1 MTVRSPVRP
10 PIRGV
15 IRSIFGFD
23 LIIEE
28 IVMAGINYPSNVPQ
42 IVSPLNSVAAV
53 TSCAVN
59 TDYLIPFLC
68 RADVS
73 VDAVWWQRGN
83 TSAGNVY
90 VGLYDADGTLLT
102 DCAVD
107 ADTTAGFHSVSTT
120 PVALT
125 AGSLYYLAMNQS
137 VQVVVCDNGTGADGE
152 LTYWLLNGVPAYDIR
167 MTTTTPSGLN
177 IAAASFSKA
186 RTNAAL
192 PSTQTMNS
200 WTLQDDRFLGGFVPV

>member
-1 MTVRSPVRP
+1 MTALSQ
-10 PIRGV
+10 
-15 IRSIFGFD
+15 
-23 LIIEE
+23 LIGG
-28 IVMAGINYPSNVPQ
+28 AGNIAYPSNVPQ
-42 IVSPLNSVAAV
+42 IVSPLNNVGAV
-53 TSCAVN
+53 TACAVN
-59 TDYLIPFLC
+59 IDYLIPFLC
-68 RADVS
+68 RADVNI
-73 VDAVWWQRGN
+73 DAVWWSRGN

-137 VQVVVCDNGTGADGE
+137 VQVVVCDSGIISDAE
-152 LTYWLLNGVPAYDIR
+152 YTYWLLNGVPAFDIR
-167 MTTTTPSGLN
+167 MTTTTPSGSN
-177 IAAASFSKA
+177 IATASFSKA

-200 WTLQDDRFLGGFVPV
+200 WTLADDRILGGFVPV

>member
-1 MTVRSPVRP
+1 MIVRSPVRP
-10 PIRGV
+10 PVRGV

-23 LIIEE
+23 LIVEE
-28 IVMAGINYPSNVPQ
+28 IAMAGINYPSNVPQ
-42 IVSPLNSVAAV
+42 IVSPLNGVAAV
-53 TSCAVN
+53 TACAVN

-125 AGSLYYLAMNQS
+125 AGSLYYLAINQS
-137 VQVVVCDNGTGADGE
+137 VQVVVCDSCIITDGE
-152 LTYWLLNGVPAYDIR
+152 YSYWLLNGVPAYDIR
-167 MTTTTPSGLN
+167 MTTSTPTGIN
-177 IAAASFSKA
+177 MAAASFSKA

-192 PSTQTMNS
+192 LATQTMNS
-200 WTLQDDRFLGGFVPV
+200 WTLADDRILGGFVPV